1 MDPEKVENLREFY
14 DNTDT
19 AEMMEDLERVDLGF
33 RAGAET
39 MSAFAVR
46 LPTAVLNAA
55 RDIADKR

>member
-1 MDPEKVENLREFY
+1 MDPDKVEQLREFY
-14 DNTDT
+14 DNTNT

-33 RAGAET
+33 RAGAEA
-39 MSAFAVR
+39 MSVFTVR